1 VSVILLRLEGAMQS
15 WGIGSRF
22 SERHTEV
29 EPTKSGVIGLISSA
43 LGRSRKDSI
52 DDLTKLKMA
61 VRIDREGQVFYD
73 FHTTLNVL
81 KANALGRI
89 TQSKLGNV
97 ISRRFYIADA
107 CFLVGFEGDDKKLL
121 KSILQSL
128 NFPKWPL
135 FLGRK
140 SFLPTSPIN
149 LNGSVIH
156 KPLIDIMKTFPWL
169 GRDKD
174 NPPDSLRLVYES
186 KPNEG
191 EPRSDVPI
199 SFKSRKFKNRNVST
213 LFIPIE
219 SLNKEM

>member
-1 VSVILLRLEGAMQS
+1 MQA

-22 SERHTEV
+22 SERHTET
-29 EPTKSGVIGLISSA
+29 EPTKSGIIGLISSA
-43 LGRSRKDSI
+43 LGRSRKDAI

-61 VRIDREGQVFYD
+61 ARIDREGQILYD

-81 KANALGRI
+81 KANASGII
-89 TQSKLGNV
+89 TKSKLGNV

-107 CFLVGFEGDDKKLL
+107 CFLVGLEGDDIKLF

-140 SFLPTSPIN
+140 SFLPTSPID
-149 LNGSVIH
+149 LNGNVIN
-156 KPLIDIMKTFPWL
+156 KPLIDVMKTFPWL

-186 KPNEG
+186 ESNEG
-191 EPRSDVPI
+191 EPRLDVPI
-199 SFKSRKFKNRNVST
+199 SFKARKFKNRNAST
-213 LFIPIE
+213 LFIPFE
-219 SLNKEM
+219 SLLKEV